1 MTNSK
6 SLIAYYSRKGE
17 NYLNGSI
24 VKLLVGNTEVIAKKI
39 QELTGSDMFW
49 IDTVKLYPLDYTE
62 TTKVAAKEK
71 TENARPMLTG
81 VVDNMDSNNVIYL
94 GYPNWWGTFPM
105 AVFTFLES
113 YDFSGKTIIPFCT
126 HEGSGIGK
134 SETDIKKLCPDSMV
148 LPGLAIR
155 GGSVAGADNLV
166 ENWLKQH
173 R

>member
-39 QELTGSDMFW
+39 QELTGSDMFG

-71 TENARPMLTG
+71 TENARPKLTG
-81 VVDNMDSNNVIYL
+81 VVGNMD
-94 GYPNWWGTFPM
+94 
-105 AVFTFLES
+105 
-113 YDFSGKTIIPFCT
+113 
-126 HEGSGIGK
+126 
-134 SETDIKKLCPDSMV
+134 
-148 LPGLAIR
+148 
-155 GGSVAGADNLV
+155 
-166 ENWLKQH
+166 
-173 R
+173 